1 MVILTQQED
10 ILFQNQ
16 PSKARR
22 NKEYSKSSR
31 KEVKDMP
38 FGMGPTG
45 WYAWPYMAYWMRGW
59 SPHWPFAYPA
69 APWFFTKEEEKA
81 FLEDQASA
89 LEDQLAQIKKRLEEL
104 KKQSKETK

>member
-1 MVILTQQED
+1 MVILTQQAN

-16 PSKARR
+16 LRKARR

-31 KEVKDMP
+31 KEVKHMP

-69 APWFFTKEEEKA
+69 APWLFTKEEEKV